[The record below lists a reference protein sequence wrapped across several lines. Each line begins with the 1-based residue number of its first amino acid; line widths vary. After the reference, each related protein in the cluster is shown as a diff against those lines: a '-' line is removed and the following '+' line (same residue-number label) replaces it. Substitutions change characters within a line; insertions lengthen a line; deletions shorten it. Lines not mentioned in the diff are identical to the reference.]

1 MTEIAA
7 FLKITFLAL
16 IVFYVC
22 IQVALLISEV
32 GSAEKA
38 ADAVPRAFRGEVSLA
53 EHRKAIDF
61 TAEVIQS
68 DTVNALAGAAVAL
81 IFTLGGGLDILW
93 AFVSVLTGDRGVAS
107 QFLLVVLI
115 TLILAAVDLPL
126 DWWRNFRIN
135 ERYGIERTNAR
146 LWMRRRLRETF
157 FGWVAD
163 MPIVFAA
170 LLVLNLSS
178 YFWWILC

>member
-1 MTEIAA
+1 MI
-7 FLKITFLAL
+7 L
-16 IVFYVC
+16 
-22 IQVALLISEV
+22 
-32 GSAEKA
+32 
-38 ADAVPRAFRGEVSLA
+38 
-53 EHRKAIDF
+53 
-61 TAEVIQS
+61 S
-68 DTVNALAGAAVAL
+68 DTGNALAGAAVAL

-93 AFVSVLTGDRGVAS
+93 ACVSVLTGDRGVAS

-126 DWWRNFRIN
+126 DWWHNFRIN

-146 LWMRRRLRETF
+146 LWMRRRLREPF

-170 LLVLNLSS
+170 LLV
-178 YFWWILC
+178 

>member
-53 EHRKAIDF
+53 EHR
-61 TAEVIQS
+61 
-68 DTVNALAGAAVAL
+68 
-81 IFTLGGGLDILW
+81 
-93 AFVSVLTGDRGVAS
+93 
-107 QFLLVVLI
+107 
-115 TLILAAVDLPL
+115 
-126 DWWRNFRIN
+126 
-135 ERYGIERTNAR
+135 
-146 LWMRRRLRETF
+146 
-157 FGWVAD
+157 
-163 MPIVFAA
+163 
-170 LLVLNLSS
+170 
-178 YFWWILC
+178 